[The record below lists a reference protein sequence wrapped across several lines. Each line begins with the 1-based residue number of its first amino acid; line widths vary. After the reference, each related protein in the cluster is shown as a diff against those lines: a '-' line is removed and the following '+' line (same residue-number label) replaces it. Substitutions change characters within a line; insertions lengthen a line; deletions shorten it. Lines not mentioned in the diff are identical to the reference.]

1 MDEIRQYL
9 ISVIAVAL
17 ICGLLTGL
25 LDKESSTYTI
35 TRLLCGLLMAFTVVS
50 PIMDLDLRNAFDF
63 ADAFY
68 QSGEMVAQEGQV
80 ISETAMQSIIKSQTE
95 AYILDKAASLGV
107 ELEVDVMLEDTYPMA
122 PKSVRVSGSISPYS
136 RNCLQNIIA
145 QELGISKENQEWT
158 G

>member
-1 MDEIRQYL
+1 MDGIKTYL
-9 ISVIAVAL
+9 LGVMGAAV
-17 ICGLLTGL
+17 ICGIVIRMIGEKGTQGAMTKLIAGL
-25 LDKESSTYTI
+25 FL
-35 TRLLCGLLMAFTVVS
+35 AFTVIRPVAN
-50 PIMDLDLRNAFDF
+50 IRLDGLSDF
-63 ADAFY
+63 TAAYSAAGEQAAAAGESLTKDAL
-68 QSGEMVAQEGQV
+68 A
-80 ISETAMQSIIKSQTE
+80 ASIKAQTE

-107 ELEVDVMLEDTYPMA
+107 ELEVDVMLEDTCPMA